1 MNVDESA
8 YAAGDQD
15 QSAMNLESSDRRH
28 TPRGTDRRSGNI
40 AAKENEVKNIDRDK
54 SLKKREDKTQLRE
67 ILATSREQVVS
78 AAEAFYAEADE
89 HMLVLQEANSKLV
102 IATINAT
109 ELAEKLEI
117 AKVELEIT
125 KNLAEKA
132 NQAKSDF
139 ISSMSHELRTPLN
152 AILGFAQLLES
163 GSPAPTDR
171 QAKKLA
177 QIIKAGWYL
186 LELINQILELA
197 VIESGKLSV
206 LQETVSLQEILW
218 ECQVMIDPQLEER
231 SINLQIETFEPT
243 LTVIADKTR
252 LKQVVLNLLSN
263 AIKYNKNHGSI
274 VVACAASNPGKISIS
289 VKDSG
294 IGLSKEKLDQLFQ
307 PFNRLGQEK
316 GLSQGTGIGL
326 MISKELVELMGG
338 TMGVKS
344 TEGVGTEFWLEFV
357 CGATLQTSNVD

>member
-1 MNVDESA
+1 MNIDESA
-8 YAAGDQD
+8 FAAGDQD
-15 QSAMNLESSDRRH
+15 QSAMSLEMSNRRH

-40 AAKENEVKNIDRDK
+40 AAKENEVRNVDRDK
-54 SLKKREDKTQLRE
+54 SLKNREDNTQLRE

-78 AAEAFYAEADE
+78 AAEALYAEADE
-89 HMLVLQEANSKLV
+89 HILVLQEANSKLV
-102 IATINAT
+102 VATINAT

-132 NQAKSDF
+132 NRAKSDF

-163 GSPAPTDR
+163 GSPVPTDR
-171 QAKKLA
+171 QAKKLT

-197 VIESGKLSV
+197 VIESGKLTV
-206 LQETVSLQEILW
+206 LQETVSLQEVLW
-218 ECQVMIDPQLEER
+218 ECQVMVDPQLDER
-231 SINLQIETFEPT
+231 SINLKIETFEPT

-263 AIKYNKNHGSI
+263 AIKYNKNHGTI
-274 VVACAASNPGKISIS
+274 VVACVASNQGKISIS

-344 TEGVGTEFWLEFV
+344 TEGVGTEFWLELV